1 MCPLARG
8 RDFNATSGTREPR
21 RVHFPMGGTS
31 AGNGVVWALSE
42 VSGRLFYLQTQPGC
56 SLGVEAVWTRVED
69 GLRRG
74 AVPGRPGQVSLERGG
89 DLGQARRLCASF
101 PNPKEGSSEGVR
113 PWPCSRASV
122 PPGGRCSQDPR
133 FQLYVARCFTCT

>member
-1 MCPLARG
+1 MPSRERKGFQRHVRNQRAPTSALSDG
-8 RDFNATSGTREPR
+8 RDFR
-21 RVHFPMGGTS
+21 RKRGGLGPLRGLRP
-31 AGNGVVWALSE
+31 AFLPVGPDRVL
-42 VSGRLFYLQTQPGC
+42 SGRGRRLDPG
-56 SLGVEAVWTRVED
+56 ED

-133 FQLYVARCFTCT
+133 VQLYVARCFTCT